1 MSDDEASTATADLS
15 NIADVIQHAGI
26 SGAGG
31 AGFPSYAKWQRIDEV
46 DHLMVNHQESEP
58 NYYIDKWLAKE
69 YPDTFADLFDALL
82 GELIQTVVIGAK
94 EKNREEWMGP
104 LEELAPGVIYHP
116 DDLPI
121 DADDEDGVVYA
132 YTADTY
138 QLGMESVLLNMVADT
153 IIGRDLPMDHG
164 FIVQNTETLYNIQQA
179 LENGQ
184 PVTTKWVH
192 AGGDVPNHRFLEVP
206 VGTPAVDVLEAAGLE
221 GGEIPDDAI
230 LADGGPGW
238 CFECDLEPEDF
249 GITKRTNALLVL
261 DRDVADDNTF
271 GDGRIN
277 VLEAREWTSPD
288 DEREPTE
295 RLEPEQVFIPLITNP
310 DFEGIVT
317 PSEPTVSA
325 GDEVSVGDVVA
336 EPAEGISN
344 YHHASI
350 DGVVAEVTDGHVIID
365 RA

>member
-1 MSDDEASTATADLS
+1 MSDEVSTATADLS
-15 NIADVIQHAGI
+15 NIAEVIQRAGI

-69 YPDTFADLFDALL
+69 FPDTFADLFDSLL
-82 GELIQTVVIGAK
+82 DELLQTVIIGAK
-94 EKNREEWMGP
+94 EKNRDEWMGP
-104 LEELAPGVIYHP
+104 LEETLPGTMYLP

-121 DADDEDGVVYA
+121 DADEEEGIVYT
-132 YTADTY
+132 YTVDTY
-138 QLGMESVLLNMVADT
+138 QLGMESVLLNMAVDT

-164 FIVQNTETLYNIQQA
+164 FIVQNTETVYNIHQA
-179 LENGQ
+179 VTSEE

-192 AGGDVPNHRFLEVP
+192 AGGDVPTHRFLEVP

-221 GGEIPDDAI
+221 GGELPDNAI

-238 CFECDLEPEDF
+238 CFECSLDAEEF
-249 GITKRTNALLVL
+249 GISKRTNALLVL
-261 DRDVADDNTF
+261 DKDVADDNTF

-277 VLEAREWTSPD
+277 VLEALEWGSED

-295 RLEPEQVFIPLITNP
+295 RLEPEEVYIPLITNP

-317 PSEPTVSA
+317 PSEPTVTA

-350 DGVVAEVTDGHVIID
+350 DGVVSEVTDEHVIIE